1 MKTVHLLGCI
11 LAYAHSSLGSS
22 ILGQP
27 STSNETAQSS
37 AGESTRRELKAGSSL
52 DFLSQAMLLSPG
64 KLPQARVRVNS
75 GSKKAKKAAHNTAT
89 AEKANA
95 ERQEAV
101 ALAEG
106 IGGELMQRLAE
117 GLKATGATLA
127 EIESRVAGSAGT
139 SFGPGSA
146 GGAGSDSSE
155 GHVDVARVFAQGVT
169 FQSDEARARLV
180 DKFTLELLAEQ
191 PAERNFVI
199 GVMGTSVTAGHD
211 NWFNESWAQVLGQW
225 LNPTFGAAG
234 VGVDV
239 RNHAIGGNRYE
250 TSAYCARAT
259 VGDDVDAFFF
269 EFNMIFHG
277 PGKTKKPIELM
288 LHSKMLCDNQNKC

>member
-106 IGGELMQRLAE
+106 IGGELM
-117 GLKATGATLA
+117 
-127 EIESRVAGSAGT
+127 
-139 SFGPGSA
+139 
-146 GGAGSDSSE
+146 
-155 GHVDVARVFAQGVT
+155 
-169 FQSDEARARLV
+169 
-180 DKFTLELLAEQ
+180 
-191 PAERNFVI
+191 
-199 GVMGTSVTAGHD
+199 
-211 NWFNESWAQVLGQW
+211 
-225 LNPTFGAAG
+225 
-234 VGVDV
+234 
-239 RNHAIGGNRYE
+239 
-250 TSAYCARAT
+250 
-259 VGDDVDAFFF
+259 
-269 EFNMIFHG
+269 
-277 PGKTKKPIELM
+277 
-288 LHSKMLCDNQNKC
+288 